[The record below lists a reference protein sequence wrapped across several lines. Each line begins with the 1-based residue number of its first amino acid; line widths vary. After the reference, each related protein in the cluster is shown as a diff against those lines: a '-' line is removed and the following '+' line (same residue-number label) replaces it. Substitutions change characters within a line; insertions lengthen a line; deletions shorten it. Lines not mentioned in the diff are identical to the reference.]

1 MLAELRDYIKAQQS
15 ATGYTGT
22 KADYYSIGKI
32 DANKDKSL
40 GVYADVG
47 GVHVD
52 AIGKV
57 KSYDAMPIRIL
68 LHWNKNAKEA
78 ETASRDLYQLLSYIN
93 GVTMGEHYVQ
103 YLYLSE
109 GAPSFVGTD
118 DKGVY
123 EYVIPAT
130 IYYRR

>member
-1 MLAELRDYIKAQQS
+1 MLAELRDYIKARQS
-15 ATGYTGT
+15 ADGYTGA
-22 KADYYSIGKI
+22 KAEHYSIGKI
-32 DANKDKSL
+32 DGTKFKSL

-52 AIGKV
+52 AIGKQ

-78 ETASRDLYQLLSYIN
+78 EIASHDLYQLLSYIN
-93 GVTMGEHYVQ
+93 GITMGDAYVQ
-103 YLYLSE
+103 YLYLAE
-109 GAPSFVGTD
+109 GAPSFIGTD
-118 DKGVY
+118 DEGVY